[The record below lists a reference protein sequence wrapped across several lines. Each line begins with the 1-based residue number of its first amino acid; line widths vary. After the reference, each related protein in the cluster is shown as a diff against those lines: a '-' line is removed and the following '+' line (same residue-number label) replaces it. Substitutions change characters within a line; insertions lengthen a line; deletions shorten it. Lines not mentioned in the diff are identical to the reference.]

1 MISREL
7 LFKMKIV
14 NRNIDAMEQRAK
26 RRPYQAWFLAARPR
40 TLPLACASILLGS
53 GLAASVDA
61 FDASVLLLAL
71 LTAISLQVLSN
82 LANDYG
88 DAVSGADD
96 QARIGPV
103 RAVSSGLLS
112 PQAMRRGMIV
122 TASVAALLGLSLL
135 VTAFGNQWGHIVTF
149 VLLGAAALLAA
160 VTYTVGLGGTPYGY
174 RGLGD
179 ISVFVF
185 FGLLGVMGTYFLYTQ
200 QLSGLP
206 FLPAAACGLL
216 ATAVLNVNNVRDI
229 ESDARNGKIT
239 LAVRLGRANA
249 IYYHWALLGL
259 ALLLTLIYLVAMPVP
274 LAGWSSLL
282 VAKPLMDAART
293 LNHSR
298 DGEILTGMLKKTA
311 ISTLLYSVLLS
322 IGLAL
327 F

>member
-1 MISREL
+1 
-7 LFKMKIV
+7 
-14 NRNIDAMEQRAK
+14 MERLAK
-26 RRPYQAWFLAARPR
+26 RRHYKAWLLAARPR

-53 GLAASVDA
+53 GLAANADA
-61 FDASVLLLAL
+61 FNAAVLLLAL
-71 LTAISLQVLSN
+71 LTAIALQVLSN

-88 DAVSGADD
+88 DAASGADD

-112 PQAMRRGMIV
+112 PQAMRRGMVI
-122 TASVAALLGLSLL
+122 TATVAALLGLLLL
-135 VTAFGNQWGHIVTF
+135 VTAFGNQWRHIVTF
-149 VLLGAAALLAA
+149 VLLGAASLLAA
-160 VTYTVGLGGTPYGY
+160 VTYTVGLGSTPYGY

-185 FGLLGVMGTYFLYTQ
+185 FGLLGVLGTYYLFTQ
-200 QLSGLP
+200 QLSWLP

-239 LAVRLGRANA
+239 LAVRLGRKNA
-249 IYYHWALLGL
+249 IHYHWALLGM
-259 ALLLTLIYLVAMPVP
+259 ALLLTMIYLVALPVP
-274 LAGWSSLL
+274 LLGWSCLL
-282 VAKPLMDAART
+282 VAKPLSDATRT
-293 LNHSR
+293 LNLSR

-311 ISTLLYSVLLS
+311 ISTLFYSVLLS
-322 IGLAL
+322 VGLAL

>member
-1 MISREL
+1 
-7 LFKMKIV
+7 
-14 NRNIDAMEQRAK
+14 MEQNSK
-26 RRPYQAWFLAARPR
+26 RRHYQAWLLAARPR
-40 TLPLACASILLGS
+40 TLPLACASILLGT

-61 FDASVLLLAL
+61 FNSAVLVLAL
-71 LTAISLQVLSN
+71 LTAIALQVLSN

-88 DAVSGADD
+88 DAASGADD
-96 QARIGPV
+96 DQRIGPA

-112 PQAMRRGMIV
+112 AETMRKGMV
-122 TASVAALLGLSLL
+122 VAALTAALLGLLL
-135 VTAFGNQWGHIVTF
+135 LLAAFGNQWGQILTF
-149 VLLGAAALLAA
+149 ILLGAAALLAA

-179 ISVFVF
+179 IAVFVF
-185 FGLLGVMGTYFLYTQ
+185 FGLLGVLGTYYLHVQ
-200 QLSGLP
+200 QLSWLP

-249 IYYHWALLGL
+249 INYHWALLGMT
-259 ALLLTLIYLVAMPVP
+259 LLLTLIYLVALPVP
-274 LAGWSSLL
+274 LLGWSCLL
-282 VAKPLMDAART
+282 VVKPLSDAART
-293 LNHSR
+293 LNLSR

>member
-1 MISREL
+1 
-7 LFKMKIV
+7 
-14 NRNIDAMEQRAK
+14 MEQRAK

-185 FGLLGVMGTYFLYTQ
+185 
-200 QLSGLP
+200 
-206 FLPAAACGLL
+206 
-216 ATAVLNVNNVRDI
+216 
-229 ESDARNGKIT
+229 SDC
-239 LAVRLGRANA
+239 
-249 IYYHWALLGL
+249 
-259 ALLLTLIYLVAMPVP
+259 
-274 LAGWSSLL
+274 
-282 VAKPLMDAART
+282 
-293 LNHSR
+293 
-298 DGEILTGMLKKTA
+298 
-311 ISTLLYSVLLS
+311 SVLWVPTS
-322 IGLAL
+322 FIPSN
-327 F
+327 

>member
-1 MISREL
+1 MDQNS
-7 LFKMKIV
+7 
-14 NRNIDAMEQRAK
+14 K
-26 RRPYQAWFLAARPR
+26 RRHYQAWVLAARPR

-61 FDASVLLLAL
+61 LNMAVLVLAL
-71 LTAISLQVLSN
+71 LTAIALQVLSN

-88 DAVSGADD
+88 DAASGADD
-96 QARIGPV
+96 EQRIGPA

-112 PQAMRRGMIV
+112 AEKMRTGMIIAA
-122 TASVAALLGLSLL
+122 TVAALLGLLLL
-135 VTAFGNQWGHIVTF
+135 VAAFGNQWGQILIF
-149 VLLGAAALLAA
+149 ILLGAAALLAA

-174 RGLGD
+174 RGFGD
-179 ISVFVF
+179 IAVFVF
-185 FGLLGVMGTYFLYTQ
+185 FGLLGVLGTYYLHVQ
-200 QLSGLP
+200 QLSWLP

-239 LAVRLGRANA
+239 VAVRLGRTKA
-249 IYYHWALLGL
+249 IRYHWALLGL
-259 ALLLTLIYLVAMPVP
+259 ALLLTLNYLVALPVSWV
-274 LAGWSSLL
+274 GWSCLL
-282 VAKPLMDAART
+282 VAKPLTDAART
-293 LNHSR
+293 LSHTR
-298 DGEILTGMLKKTA
+298 DGEMLTNMLKKTA

>member
-1 MISREL
+1 MRQNS
-7 LFKMKIV
+7 
-14 NRNIDAMEQRAK
+14 K
-26 RRPYQAWFLAARPR
+26 RRHYQAWMLAARPR
-40 TLPLACASILLGS
+40 TLPLACASILLGT

-61 FDASVLLLAL
+61 LNMAVLVLAL
-71 LTAISLQVLSN
+71 LTAITLQVLSN

-88 DAVSGADD
+88 DAASGADD
-96 QARIGPV
+96 EQRIGPA

-112 PQAMRRGMIV
+112 AEKMRTGMIIAA
-122 TASVAALLGLSLL
+122 TVAALLGLLLL
-135 VTAFGNQWGHIVTF
+135 VAAFGNQWGQILIF
-149 VLLGAAALLAA
+149 ILLGAAALLAA

-174 RGLGD
+174 RGFGD
-179 ISVFVF
+179 IAVFVF
-185 FGLLGVMGTYFLYTQ
+185 FGLLGVLGTYYLHVQ
-200 QLSGLP
+200 QLNWLP

-239 LAVRLGRANA
+239 LAVRLGRAKA
-249 IYYHWALLGL
+249 INYHWALLGL
-259 ALLLTLIYLVAMPVP
+259 ALLLTLIYLVALPVP
-274 LAGWSSLL
+274 WVGWSCLL
-282 VAKPLMDAART
+282 VAKPLTDAART
-293 LNHSR
+293 LSHAR

>member
-1 MISREL
+1 
-7 LFKMKIV
+7 
-14 NRNIDAMEQRAK
+14 MEPLAK
-26 RRPYQAWFLAARPR
+26 RRHYQAWLLAARPR

-53 GLAASVDA
+53 GLAASADA
-61 FDASVLLLAL
+61 FDAGVLLLAL
-71 LTAISLQVLSN
+71 LTAVALQVLSN

-88 DAVSGADD
+88 DAATGADD

-112 PQAMRRGMIV
+112 PQAMRRGMVI
-122 TASVAALLGLSLL
+122 TATVAALLGLLL
-135 VTAFGNQWGHIVTF
+135 LATAFGNQWTPIVTF
-149 VLLGAAALLAA
+149 LLLGAASLLAA

-179 ISVFVF
+179 LSVFVF
-185 FGLLGVMGTYFLYTQ
+185 FGLLGVLGTYYLYTQ
-200 QLSGLP
+200 QLSWLP
-206 FLPAAACGLL
+206 LLPAAACGLL

-239 LAVRLGRANA
+239 LAVRLGRAGA
-249 IYYHWALLGL
+249 IKYHWALLGM
-259 ALLLTLIYLVAMPVP
+259 ALLLTLIYLIALPVP
-274 LAGWSSLL
+274 LLGWGCLL
-282 VAKPLMDAART
+282 VAKPLIDAART
-293 LNHSR
+293 LNLSR

-322 IGLAL
+322 IGLVS